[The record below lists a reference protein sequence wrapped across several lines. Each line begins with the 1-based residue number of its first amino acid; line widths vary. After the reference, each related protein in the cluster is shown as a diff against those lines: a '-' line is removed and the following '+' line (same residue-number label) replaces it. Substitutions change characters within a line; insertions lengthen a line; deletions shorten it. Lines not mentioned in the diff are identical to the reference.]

1 MTRPLKIPEVSA
13 MTGIP
18 EATLRWYRH
27 AGVGGPPNFKL
38 GRRVMYLETDVLAWM
53 QQEYEA
59 GIGTQVPEPAA

>member
-1 MTRPLKIPEVSA
+1 

-27 AGVGGPPNFKL
+27 AGVGGPPSFKL